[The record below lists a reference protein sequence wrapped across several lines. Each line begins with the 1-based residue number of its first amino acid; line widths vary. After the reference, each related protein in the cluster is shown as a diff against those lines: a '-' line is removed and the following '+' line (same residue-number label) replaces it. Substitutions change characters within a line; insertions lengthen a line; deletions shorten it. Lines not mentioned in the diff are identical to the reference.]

1 MATLWRRTMLMLGL
15 GPDDEYDDDP
25 YEAREREDRRARS
38 FGQGASAGGGGPAGA
53 AQPPPA
59 EPSSMLGPVRAVP
72 RPEVEGATV
81 TPVRTGGVRPVAGPV
96 TAKVVTVAPTT
107 FNDAQEVAD
116 KYMSGQPVIIN
127 LQDVERDVSRRLV
140 DFASGLC
147 YGMRGQMKQVANRVY
162 LLTPADVEVSA
173 EDKRRLQ
180 ERGLYRA

>member
-25 YEAREREDRRARS
+25 HDAPGREARS
-38 FGQGASAGGGGPAGA
+38 FGPAAGGTGQVTPVATA
-53 AQPPPA
+53 HPPA
-59 EPSSMLGPVRAVP
+59 AEGPSSMLGPVRAVP
-72 RPEVEGATV
+72 RPETEGATV
-81 TPVRTGGVRPVAGPV
+81 TPVRPGVVRPVSAPV

-116 KYMSGQPVIIN
+116 KYMSGQPVIVN

-147 YGMRGQMKQVANRVY
+147 YGLRGQMKQVANRVY